1 MRLME
6 CVAFLFAILVSGG
19 AIAGLPW
26 QEYDQQLEEKRKIAQ
41 LHTDSMFG
49 ETIDLYSGALS
60 FSVSDISLPGNNGL
74 PVEIRRSYTVFD
86 AAPNTGAFGNW
97 ELDIPR
103 IHAVFSS
110 EWGHSNW
117 CTKNAP
123 STTPNGVSP
132 DDYWTGHHAELPG
145 GGELLLVKSGRPQP
159 STGGPWRWMTAGE
172 THFSCLTA
180 IKNGTGE
187 GFLAIDKNGTRYWLD
202 WAARDAYQ
210 PYTKINLAVPAKTT
224 IGRSEYVLYATRV
237 EDRFGN
243 WVAYTYSNAANLPVR
258 LDRIDASDGRRITLG
273 YTNGYITS
281 ASNGTHTWSYGYS
294 GAALTLVTL
303 PDGSQWKMDSSNLKP
318 IQWSKDE
325 YTHFNCETPEAPTIG
340 GGTLSITHPSGAVG
354 TFSMGVRWA
363 GITNVPLFCTNWAA
377 PGSPQ
382 NNETDDYPVFPFEW
396 ATLAITEK
404 TVQGAGVPLL
414 RWKYQ
419 LSSESSWQYAPGS
432 NDQPVCRSLTCAD
445 PICTSDSCAGKRIMA
460 ITRPDA
466 AIERYVFGNSYR
478 YNEGKLLTHEVVSG
492 ITVNRSTRTT
502 YHYGAGT
509 IGTSSRGRG
518 MGWAV
523 EHTRPLV
530 KREIVQDGVNFKWE
544 VAKGCISAG
553 VYCFDAFLRPT
564 KVIRGSVLS
573 P

>member
-1 MRLME
+1 MRLLK
-6 CVAFLFAILVSGG
+6 CAILLFAIPVSGN

-26 QEYDQQLEEKRKIAQ
+26 QEYDQQLEENRKIAQ
-41 LHTDSMFG
+41 LDTGSMFG
-49 ETIDLYSGALS
+49 DKIDLYSGALS
-60 FSVSDISLPGNNGL
+60 FSVSDISLPGNNSL
-74 PVEIRRSYTVFD
+74 PVELKRSYTVLD
-86 AAPNTGAFGNW
+86 GAPRAGSFGTW

-110 EWGHSNW
+110 EWGHPNW
-117 CTKNAP
+117 CSRNAP
-123 STTPNGVSP
+123 ASTPNGVSA
-132 DDYWTGHHAELPG
+132 DEYWTGHHAELPG

-159 STGGPWRWMTAGE
+159 STGGPWRWLTAGE
-172 THFSCLTA
+172 THFSCLAA

-202 WAARDAYQ
+202 WAARYAYQ
-210 PYTKINLAVPAKTT
+210 SYTKINLAVPVKTT
-224 IGRSEYVLYATRV
+224 IGRSKYVLYASRI

-243 WVAYTYSNAANLPVR
+243 WVTYTYSNAANQAVR

-281 ASNGTHTWSYGYS
+281 ASDGTHTWSYGYS

-303 PDGSQWKMDSSNLKP
+303 PDGSQWKMDGSNLKP
-318 IQWSKDE
+318 IQWSQGD
-325 YTHFNCETPEAPTIG
+325 YAHLNCETPEVPISG
-340 GGTLSITHPSGAVG
+340 GGSLSITHPSGAVG
-354 TFSMGVRWA
+354 TFSMGVGWA
-363 GITNVPLFCTNWAA
+363 GITNVPLFCANWAT

-382 NNETDDYPVFPFEW
+382 NNESDDYPVFPFKW
-396 ATLAITEK
+396 ATLVVTEK

-419 LSSESSWQYAPGS
+419 LSSSSSWQYAPDS
-432 NDQPVCRSLTCAD
+432 NNQPVCRSLTCAD

-460 ITRPDA
+460 ITRPDLVV
-466 AIERYVFGNSYR
+466 ERYVFGNSYR

-492 ITVNRSTRTT
+492 SAVSRSTRST
-502 YHYGAGT
+502 YHYGAAT
-509 IGTSSRGRG
+509 IGASSRGRG

-530 KREIVQDGVNFKWE
+530 KREIIQDGVNFKWE
-544 VAKGCISAG
+544 VAKDCASA
-553 VYCFDAFLRPT
+553 YCLDAFLRPT
-564 KVIRGSVLS
+564 KVVKGSVVT